1 MHTTFRSPRFSINTN
16 QDFARVL
23 NERVSQYFSQKNKS
37 KHANASMVFKTLFML
52 SLYLFPLVTLL
63 WVSNPW
69 ISLLLWFIAGIGMA
83 GVGLSVM
90 HDANHGAYSSNRF
103 VNKMVGGVL
112 NIIGGNPT
120 NWKIQ
125 HNVLHHTFTNVD
137 GYDEDIA
144 PPIPILRFS
153 PHSAWKP
160 VHKYQHIY
168 AWFFY
173 PLMTIMWYLTK
184 DYKQAIRYHKQ
195 GLTASQG
202 LTLSQHLFNII
213 FWKVVYTLLFI
224 VIPIWLAPVSW
235 YVIVIGFI
243 LMQCVAGLLLSLIFQ
258 PAHVIPDTQF
268 QRPDD
273 SGDLQADAKVHQ
285 LFTTANFGVKSRW
298 FTWLVGGLNFQ
309 VEHHLFPTICHV
321 HYRAISEIV
330 KKTAQE
336 YNLPYYANR
345 TFFSAIKEHGRM
357 LKMLGQ
363 KDCPEFVHL

>member
-52 SLYLFPLVTLL
+52 SLYLFPLVMLL

-69 ISLLLWFIAGIGMA
+69 ISILLWFMAGIGMA

-137 GYDEDIA
+137 GFDEDIA

-224 VIPIWLAPVSW
+224 VIPIFANDSDMEYEMDDVYSLTLSYFVSCDFIDNEFV
-235 YVIVIGFI
+235 YHTDTKIIGK
-243 LMQCVAGLLLSLIFQ
+243 SN
-258 PAHVIPDTQF
+258 H
-268 QRPDD
+268 QRNDRNI
-273 SGDLQADAKVHQ
+273 
-285 LFTTANFGVKSRW
+285 ANYYGIRSQRN
-298 FTWLVGGLNFQ
+298 LN
-309 VEHHLFPTICHV
+309 
-321 HYRAISEIV
+321 
-330 KKTAQE
+330 
-336 YNLPYYANR
+336 N
-345 TFFSAIKEHGRM
+345 
-357 LKMLGQ
+357 
-363 KDCPEFVHL
+363 CPEYMSLQRARENKLNKLGI

>member
-52 SLYLFPLVTLL
+52 SLYLFPLVMLL

-69 ISLLLWFIAGIGMA
+69 ISILLWFIAGIGMA

-103 VNKMVGGVL
+103 VNKTVGGVL

-137 GYDEDIA
+137 GFDEDIA

-213 FWKVVYTLLFI
+213 FVESSLYPSFYSISYLVGTRLMVCNSYWIYSNAMRCRIITLL
-224 VIPIWLAPVSW
+224 
-235 YVIVIGFI
+235 
-243 LMQCVAGLLLSLIFQ
+243 
-258 PAHVIPDTQF
+258 
-268 QRPDD
+268 
-273 SGDLQADAKVHQ
+273 
-285 LFTTANFGVKSRW
+285 N
-298 FTWLVGGLNFQ
+298 
-309 VEHHLFPTICHV
+309 
-321 HYRAISEIV
+321 
-330 KKTAQE
+330 
-336 YNLPYYANR
+336 
-345 TFFSAIKEHGRM
+345 FSAGTCYSGHPISTPG
-357 LKMLGQ
+357 
-363 KDCPEFVHL
+363 